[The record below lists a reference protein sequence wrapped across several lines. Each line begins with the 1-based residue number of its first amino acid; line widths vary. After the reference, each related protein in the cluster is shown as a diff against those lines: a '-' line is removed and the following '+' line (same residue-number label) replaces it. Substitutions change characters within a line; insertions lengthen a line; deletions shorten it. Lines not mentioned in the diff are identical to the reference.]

1 MYLSANILD
10 RRCMYYQ
17 STFPHSQY

>member
-10 RRCMYYQ
+10 RRYMYDQ
-17 STFPHSQY
+17 STA